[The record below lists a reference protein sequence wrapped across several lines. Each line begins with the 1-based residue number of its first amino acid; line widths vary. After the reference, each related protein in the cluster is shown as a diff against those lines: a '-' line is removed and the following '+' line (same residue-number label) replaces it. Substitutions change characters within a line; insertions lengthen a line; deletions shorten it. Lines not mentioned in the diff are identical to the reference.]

1 MEFHPSKIPI
11 FRTFDVKDEKQAT
24 EAAHEMVMIGFD
36 KEEKGFKVLMPKEN
50 EKTAKKIYDLSK
62 ELNIDI
68 INQDQFLKIVK
79 DITSKGFV
87 RSDYKR
93 KLVDLSDIRINL
105 KGKK

>member
-50 EKTAKKIYDLSK
+50 EKTAK
-62 ELNIDI
+62 
-68 INQDQFLKIVK
+68 
-79 DITSKGFV
+79 
-87 RSDYKR
+87 
-93 KLVDLSDIRINL
+93 RI
-105 KGKK
+105 GYTI